1 MPHIPPKDEE
11 AKLTRA
17 DDREKQDHD
26 KELKN
31 AAVQAYIQKQ
41 IEDEKERKRII
52 DEARRRERDEEEKE
66 RAVLE
71 SKKKEWAAEL
81 LTKKQADEQ
90 ARKKKEQEIEQAVRD
105 RMAKAGYHNEDIEK
119 VVEGKEVHYCREHH
133 QPHPCSICISKTTV
147 DTFVP
152 RNLFGYK
159 VRRDL
164 ICTET
169 LRDFGLLYDDDPVSL
184 LLIL

>member
-1 MPHIPPKDEE
+1 MPHIPPNKEE
-11 AKLTRA
+11 AIWTRA
-17 DDREKQDHD
+17 EEREKQDHD
-26 KELKN
+26 KELKD
-31 AAVQAYIQKQ
+31 AAVQAYKLKQ
-41 IEDEKERKRII
+41 IEEEKERKRII

-66 RAVLE
+66 KAALE
-71 SKKKEWAAEL
+71 RKKKEWEAEVL
-81 LTKKQADEQ
+81 AKKQADEE
-90 ARKKKEQEIEQAVRD
+90 ARKKKEKEIEQAVRD
-105 RMAKAGYHNEDIEK
+105 RMAKAGYHNEDIEN
-119 VVEGKEVHYCREHH
+119 VIEGKEVHYCYEHH
-133 QPHPCSICISKTTV
+133 QPHPCRICISKTTV
-147 DTFVP
+147 DTSVT